1 MSIWQDK
8 PKIRKKKYKKCV
20 GKISG
25 SIKKKYNIIV
35 NPFYESSKYITDIIC
50 ECEECRKKECKCH
63 KYLYRLKTKKDRLNI
78 MSKIIKDTNLFK
90 YNKKKILLLIERDK
104 IKKDR
109 LNRKIETDKLEKEL
123 KLKSECKKKL
133 EDINKSTHKCMRC
146 GNNEV
151 YLSDHHIIP
160 RDYGGRD
167 NVENLIE
174 LCNSCHDYVEI
185 KTDIYIKKY
194 KRLDIDLLRSM
205 IINDSFT
212 V

>member
-8 PKIRKKKYKKCV
+8 ELIKPKRINKKYKKWKKCI

-25 SIKKKYNIIV
+25 TIKNKYNIIV
-35 NPFYESSKYITDIIC
+35 NPFYDSSKYITDIIC
-50 ECEECRKKECKCH
+50 ECEECLKKECKCH
-63 KYLYRLKTKKDRLNI
+63 KYLY
-78 MSKIIKDTNLFK
+78 NL
-90 YNKKKILLLIERDK
+90 K

-109 LNRKIETDKLEKEL
+109 LNSRSKVKKDKLEKQLKMKKDRLNREIEKDKLEKKL
-123 KLKSECKKKL
+123 KLKNEFKKL
-133 EDINKSTHKCMRC
+133 EDINKSAHKCARC
-146 GNNEV
+146 GDNEV
-151 YLSDHHIIP
+151 YLTDHHIIP

-174 LCNSCHDYVEI
+174 LCNRCHDDVEI
-185 KTDIYIKKY
+185 KTDTYIKKY
-194 KRLDIDLLRSM
+194 KHLDIDLLRSM